1 MIKTF
6 RTLPEGKISFHN
18 VTKVQL
24 YNFYAHGIPVDT
36 SGNGKT
42 EYIAIRSAAAL
53 ADLKYNKK
61 HRDMQMVDDKDN

>member
-1 MIKTF
+1 MKKSF
-6 RTLPEGKISFHN
+6 RVLPEGKISFHN

-24 YNFYAHGIPVDT
+24 YNFYAHGIPVDN

-42 EYIAIRSAAAL
+42 EYVAIRSASAL

-61 HRDMQMVDDKDN
+61 HRDMVMTEQE

>member
-1 MIKTF
+1 MKKSF

-24 YNFYAHGIPVDT
+24 FHYYAYGTPVDD

-42 EYIAIRSAAAL
+42 EYVAIRSASAL

-61 HRDMQMVDDKDN
+61 TRDMVMTEQE

>member
-1 MIKTF
+1 MIKTS

-24 YNFYAHGIPVDT
+24 YHFYAYGIPVDD

-42 EYIAIRSAAAL
+42 EYVAIRHAAAK

-61 HRDMQMVDDKDN
+61 TRDMVMTEDKE

>member
-24 YNFYAHGIPVDT
+24 YHFYAHGIPVDD

-42 EYIAIRSAAAL
+42 EYVAIRSAAAL

-61 HRDMQMVDDKDN
+61 TRDMVMTESE

>member
-6 RTLPEGKISFHN
+6 RKLPEGKISFHN

-24 YNFYAHGIPVDT
+24 YNFYAHGIPVDN

-42 EYIAIRSAAAL
+42 EYDAIRRVSAL

-61 HRDMQMVDDKDN
+61 HRDMVMTEEKD

>member
-1 MIKTF
+1 MRKTF
-6 RTLPEGKISFHN
+6 RALPEGKISFHN

-24 YNFYAHGIPVDT
+24 FHYYAYGTPVDE

-42 EYIAIRSAAAL
+42 EYVAIRHAAAL

-61 HRDMQMVDDKDN
+61 TRDMVMTEDK